1 MKPSKHH
8 TDMEI
13 EGWPEHR
20 GSQGWTGAVTRQL
33 EAFLG
38 VNLEEMLL
46 TPSRMEAVSHAI
58 EQPPANS
65 ACRLLAVS

>member
-1 MKPSKHH
+1 
-8 TDMEI
+8 MEV
-13 EGWPEHR
+13 EGWPECR
-20 GSQGWTGAVTRQL
+20 RTQGWTGAVTRQL

-46 TPSRMEAVSHAI
+46 TPSRMGAGHHAP
-58 EQPPANS
+58 EQPPVNS